1 MKVIEF
7 IKSSWVKIR
16 RIFYLVPL
24 PKANYYRWLKEERE
38 EKENKDKD
46 FLLKK
51 RMSEIIAFFPVYGY
65 LRVLKQLK
73 REGYP
78 DNHKRVHRI
87 YQEMGL
93 QRWKRNQKKVN
104 STSSTIGERDK
115 KAILLKALNKNQVW
129 ATDFCEDQLINGK
142 RFRIIAFL
150 DIFTKEILNHEVDFS
165 ITGEEVIIA
174 FESATLK
181 HGKPL
186 ILRSDNG
193 PEFISKSL
201 NRYLNYERIKHETID
216 KGKPFQNGFIES
228 FFDKRKMLMLKPSC
242 FYYFG
247 WS

>member
-1 MKVIEF
+1 
-7 IKSSWVKIR
+7 
-16 RIFYLVPL
+16 
-24 PKANYYRWLKEERE
+24 
-38 EKENKDKD
+38 
-46 FLLKK
+46 
-51 RMSEIIAFFPVYGY
+51 
-65 LRVLKQLK
+65 
-73 REGYP
+73 
-78 DNHKRVHRI
+78 
-87 YQEMGL
+87 
-93 QRWKRNQKKVN
+93 VN
-104 STSSTIGERDK
+104 STSSTIGERDKRDK

-228 FFDKRKMLMLKPSC
+228 FFDKRKTLMLKSPC

-247 WS
+247 

>member
-1 MKVIEF
+1 MKASGI
-7 IKSSWVKIR
+7 KIR

-115 KAILLKALNKNQVW
+115 RDKKAILLKALNPTSQINQG
-129 ATDFCEDQLINGK
+129 L
-142 RFRIIAFL
+142 
-150 DIFTKEILNHEVDFS
+150 
-165 ITGEEVIIA
+165 
-174 FESATLK
+174 
-181 HGKPL
+181 P
-186 ILRSDNG
+186 
-193 PEFISKSL
+193 
-201 NRYLNYERIKHETID
+201 
-216 KGKPFQNGFIES
+216 
-228 FFDKRKMLMLKPSC
+228 
-242 FYYFG
+242 
-247 WS
+247 